1 VQDDDD
7 DEDGDFVDDEN
18 AGFEPL
24 NMLRKMINSDDED
37 SGDEGQFNGADD
49 YVDSDEEDNRA
60 STSVITSKTSGSRD
74 LDLKKNKEKGTD
86 KMQEISVTNAS
97 SHSLAGPSTSIKSPP
112 NFSKVETSLPL
123 DELAKKYPLYYEALT
138 SSRSNARK
146 EKAESSRSSASSSSS
161 SSSAVRQ
168 STSNDNTVSTNSATV
183 DSTNSNGNNAR
194 CFEVTITAGQMLYI
208 PAGWFHEV
216 RSTGGGS
223 EGHMALNYWF
233 HPPDGTSFE
242 KPYSSNF
249 WPADWEQRN
258 MK

>member
-7 DEDGDFVDDEN
+7 DDDGDVVDDEN

-24 NMLRKMINSDDED
+24 NMLRKMIDSEDED
-37 SGDEGQFNGADD
+37 SDDNGQDNGADD
-49 YVDSDEEDNRA
+49 YVDSDEEDNQP
-60 STSVITSKTSGSRD
+60 STSVITGRTTASRYSAVN
-74 LDLKKNKEKGTD
+74 KNKGNDAGKT
-86 KMQEISVTNAS
+86 QEISVTNAS

-123 DELAKKYPLYYEALT
+123 DELAQKYPLYYEALT
-138 SSRSNARK
+138 SSRSNTRS
-146 EKAESSRSSASSSSS
+146 EKANSPRSSASASSSSS
-161 SSSAVRQ
+161 SNSVSQ
-168 STSNDNTVSTNSATV
+168 STSDDNTLSSNSNTV
-183 DSTNSNGNNAR
+183 DSNGNKAR

-249 WPADWEQRN
+249 WPADWEKRN
-258 MK
+258 V